1 MLLENFNR
9 TKNGYCAS
17 AALSLLGLVAIVL
30 LNGCSA
36 DYDTF
41 GASDYRNLEEISFAE
56 QDGSSAVYSAEHRM
70 EFDFVAPPESL
81 DTWDSVTVEN
91 IDMSH
96 FASLYLVDDE
106 IEEFP
111 TDSLELDSLAQKV
124 VCSKNAVRVGDK
136 IQVPSDHI
144 VYVVVVSESG
154 KKSIW
159 QLVLNVPE
167 LEPVSSSSS
176 AKSAKSSSSA
186 KSAASSNASSSSA
199 KSAASSSASSSS
211 TKSATS
217 SSASSSS
224 TKKSSSSNSDE
235 SRESSDSQNSSSSAA
250 EEPVESSDSQNS
262 SSSAAENPV
271 ESSGSRE
278 SKSSDSSEAP
288 APQIISLSIAGKSAE
303 FDADRKTFHVDDLD
317 FRTDLT
323 ALELSEIEL
332 SEGAT
337 ANVEVGES
345 YDFGASVQVT
355 VTNAND
361 ESETYT
367 VKAGY
372 QLPGSNFNTWKSDNV
387 TPDSIWGNAN
397 TILTT
402 TEKTTSGSMIGAKIQ
417 TSSALTKTAS
427 GSLYTAVF
435 NPKGVGTLSMASSST
450 WPDGNELLD
459 FGKPFN
465 ARPEFME
472 VKFSYEGKGDSCDIY
487 ILLENRTGDKNVN
500 RKLSDV
506 NKLVASAWF
515 RSTKAD
521 NSGRENPDVV
531 SVSEP
536 DENKMRTLRLK
547 LQYGEPLAGS
557 PIENSSTFNTKLE
570 SSNKSAIN
578 NGLVQGTG
586 DEPVT
591 HIRVVFA
598 SSADGN
604 HYKGTKGAT
613 LVIDEMKLIY

>member
-1 MLLENFNR
+1 MLFEIFNC
-9 TKNGYCAS
+9 TKNGRCAN
-17 AALSLLGLVAIVL
+17 ATLSLLGILAFVI

-41 GASDYRNLEEISFAE
+41 GVSDYRDLEEISFAE

-70 EFDFVAPPESL
+70 EFDFVAPSESQKI
-81 DTWDSVTVEN
+81 WDSLTIEN

-96 FASLYLVDDE
+96 FASLHLIDDE

-124 VCSKNAVRVGDK
+124 PCSKKAVKVGDK
-136 IQVPSDHI
+136 IQVPSNHI

-154 KKSIW
+154 MKSIW
-159 QLVLNVPE
+159 QLVLNIPE
-167 LEPVSSSSS
+167 PESESSSSS

-186 KSAASSNASSSSA
+186 KSAASS
-199 KSAASSSASSSS
+199 
-211 TKSATS
+211 
-217 SSASSSS
+217 SASSSS

-235 SRESSDSQNSSSSAA
+235 SRDSSDSR
-250 EEPVESSDSQNS
+250 DS

-278 SKSSDSSEAP
+278 SSDSREAP
-288 APQIISLSIAGKSAE
+288 APRILSLSIAGKSAE
-303 FDADRKTFHVDDLD
+303 FDAERKTFHVDNLD

-323 ALELSEIEL
+323 ALELSEMEL

-345 YDFGASVQVT
+345 YDFGAGVQVT

-367 VKAGY
+367 IKAGY
-372 QLPGSNFNTWKSDNV
+372 QLPGSNFNSWKGDDV
-387 TPDSIWGNAN
+387 APDSIWGNAN

-417 TSSALTKTAS
+417 TSSALTKMAS
-427 GSLYTAVF
+427 GSLYTADF

-459 FGKPFN
+459 FGKPFS

-472 VKFSYEGKGDSCDIY
+472 VKFSYDGKGDSCDIY

-500 RKLSDV
+500 RKSSDV

>member
-1 MLLENFNR
+1 MLFENFNR
-9 TKNGYCAS
+9 TKNGYCAGV
-17 AALSLLGLVAIVL
+17 ALSLLGLIAIVL

-36 DYDTF
+36 DYDTL
-41 GASDYRNLEEISFAE
+41 GVSDYRNLEEISFAE
-56 QDGSSAVYSAEHRM
+56 QDGSSMVYSAEHSM

-81 DTWDSVTVEN
+81 ETWDSLTVEN
-91 IDMSH
+91 IDLSH
-96 FASLYLVDDE
+96 FASLYLVDDK
-106 IEEFP
+106 IKEFP
-111 TDSLELDSLAQKV
+111 EDSLELDSLAEKV
-124 VCSKNAVRVGDK
+124 PYSKSALKPGDK
-136 IQVPSDHI
+136 IRVPSSHV

-159 QLVLNVPE
+159 KLILNVPE
-167 LEPVSSSSS
+167 SEKSSSSVKNATSSSSAKKTSSSSAKKATSSSS
-176 AKSAKSSSSA
+176 AKSAT
-186 KSAASSNASSSSA
+186 SSSSA
-199 KSAASSSASSSS
+199 KSAASSSSAGNSSG
-211 TKSATS
+211 
-217 SSASSSS
+217 
-224 TKKSSSSNSDE
+224 KSSSSSLG
-235 SRESSDSQNSSSSAA
+235 SSSSKDGK
-250 EEPVESSDSQNS
+250 PVESSS
-262 SSSAAENPV
+262 SVAN
-271 ESSGSRE
+271 ESLG
-278 SKSSDSSEAP
+278 SSDSVSESP
-288 APQIISLSIAGKSAE
+288 APRILSLSIAGKSAE
-303 FDADRKTFHVDDLD
+303 FDEDRKTFHVDDLD

-323 ALELSEIEL
+323 SLELSEMEL

-337 ANVEVGES
+337 ANVEVGDS
-345 YDFGASVQVT
+345 YDFGSGIQVT

-372 QLPGSNFNTWKSDNV
+372 QLPGSNFNSWKGDDV

-402 TEKTTSGSMIGAKIQ
+402 TEKITSGSMIGAKIQ

-500 RKLSDV
+500 RKSSDV

-521 NSGRENPDVV
+521 NTGRENPDVV
-531 SVSEP
+531 SVSAP
-536 DENKMRTLRLK
+536 DENGMRTLRLK

-578 NGLVQGTG
+578 NGLVQGLG

>member
-1 MLLENFNR
+1 MLVKFLN
-9 TKNGYCAS
+9 S
-17 AALSLLGLVAIVL
+17 AAQSIVFVGLFAI

-36 DYDTF
+36 DYDTL
-41 GASDYRNLEEISFAE
+41 GVSDYRNLEEISFAE
-56 QDGSSAVYSAEHRM
+56 QDGSSMVYSAEHSM

-81 DTWDSVTVEN
+81 ETWDSLTVEN
-91 IDMSH
+91 IDLSH
-96 FASLYLVDDE
+96 FASLYLVDGK
-106 IEEFP
+106 IKEFP
-111 TDSLELDSLAQKV
+111 EDSLELDSLAEKV
-124 VCSKNAVRVGDK
+124 SYSKRALKPGDK
-136 IQVPSDHI
+136 IRVPSSHV

-159 QLVLNVPE
+159 KLILNVPE
-167 LEPVSSSSS
+167 SEKSSSSVKNAISSSSAKKTSSSSAKKATSSSS
-176 AKSAKSSSSA
+176 AKSAT
-186 KSAASSNASSSSA
+186 SSSSA
-199 KSAASSSASSSS
+199 KSAASSSSAGNSSG
-211 TKSATS
+211 
-217 SSASSSS
+217 
-224 TKKSSSSNSDE
+224 KSSSSSLG
-235 SRESSDSQNSSSSAA
+235 SSSSKDGK
-250 EEPVESSDSQNS
+250 PVESSS
-262 SSSAAENPV
+262 SVANELL
-271 ESSGSRE
+271 G
-278 SKSSDSSEAP
+278 SSDSISESP
-288 APQIISLSIAGKSAE
+288 APRILSLSIAGKSAE

-323 ALELSEIEL
+323 TLELSEMEL

-345 YDFGASVQVT
+345 YDFGAGVQVT

-361 ESETYT
+361 ESETYA

-372 QLPGSNFNTWKSDNV
+372 QLPGSNFNSWKGDDV

-402 TEKTTSGSMIGAKIQ
+402 TEKITSGSMIGAKIQ

-500 RKLSDV
+500 RKSSDV

-531 SVSEP
+531 SVSAP
-536 DENKMRTLRLK
+536 DENGMRTLRLK

-578 NGLVQGTG
+578 NGLVQGSG

-604 HYKGTKGAT
+604 HYKGTKGAI

>member
-1 MLLENFNR
+1 MCS
-9 TKNGYCAS
+9 CAVYTLFS
-17 AALSLLGLVAIVL
+17 

-41 GASDYRNLEEISFAE
+41 GKSDYRVLSEITLAE
-56 QDGSSAVYSAEHRM
+56 QESSPAVYPDNHRM
-70 EFDFVAPPESL
+70 EFDLVAPPESL
-81 DTWDSVTVEN
+81 ESWDSVTFEA

-96 FASLYLVDDE
+96 FASLRLVKSQVDD
-106 IEEFP
+106 FP
-111 TDSLELDSLAQKV
+111 TDSLKLDSLADKV
-124 VCSKNAVRVGDK
+124 TVSENVIRAGEK
-136 IQVPSDHI
+136 IAIPSSHI
-144 VYVVVVSESG
+144 VYVVVISESG
-154 KKSIW
+154 KKAVW
-159 QLVLNVPE
+159 LLNFNIPE
-167 LEPVSSSSS
+167 VKPKSSSSAKAAASSSAKSSASVSLASSSCSAAYSSSS
-176 AKSAKSSSSA
+176 AKSSESKGGDSRESSSSS
-186 KSAASSNASSSSA
+186 KSGESSSSVASASSSSA
-199 KSAASSSASSSS
+199 AKASQPPKILA
-211 TKSATS
+211 
-217 SSASSSS
+217 
-224 TKKSSSSNSDE
+224 
-235 SRESSDSQNSSSSAA
+235 
-250 EEPVESSDSQNS
+250 
-262 SSSAAENPV
+262 
-271 ESSGSRE
+271 
-278 SKSSDSSEAP
+278 
-288 APQIISLSIAGKSAE
+288 LSIAGKSAVV
-303 FDADRKTFHVDDLD
+303 DADRKVIHVDDLD

-323 ALELSEIEL
+323 SLELSKLEL
-332 SEGAT
+332 SEGAS
-337 ANVEVGES
+337 ANIKVGES
-345 YDFGASVQVT
+345 YDFGTGISVK
-355 VTNAND
+355 VTNENG
-361 ESETYT
+361 ESETYSI
-367 VKAGY
+367 KAGY
-372 QLPGSNFNTWKSDNV
+372 QLPGSNFNSWKGDDV
-387 TPDSIWGNAN
+387 TPDSVWGNAN

-417 TSSALTKTAS
+417 TGSAITKTAS
-427 GSLYTAVF
+427 GSLYTADF
-435 NPKGVGTLSMASSST
+435 NPNGVGTLSMASSST

-500 RKLSDV
+500 RKSSDV

-547 LQYGEPLAGS
+547 FQYGEPLAGS

>member
-96 FASLYLVDDE
+96 FASLYLVDGK

-111 TDSLELDSLAQKV
+111 TDSLALDSLTKKV
-124 VCSKNAVRVGDK
+124 SRSKNAVRVGDK

-176 AKSAKSSSSA
+176 AKSAKSSSST
-186 KSAASSNASSSSA
+186 

-217 SSASSSS
+217 SSASSGS

-235 SRESSDSQNSSSSAA
+235 SRDSSESSESSDSNESSDSQNSSSSDA
-250 EEPVESSDSQNS
+250 EEPVESSDS
-262 SSSAAENPV
+262 
-271 ESSGSRE
+271 RE
-278 SKSSDSSEAP
+278 SKSSDSREAP
-288 APQIISLSIAGKSAE
+288 APRILSLSIAGKSAE

-323 ALELSEIEL
+323 ALELSEMEL

-345 YDFGASVQVT
+345 YDFGAGVQVT

-372 QLPGSNFNTWKSDNV
+372 QLPGSNFNSWKGDNV

-427 GSLYTAVF
+427 GSLYTADF

-500 RKLSDV
+500 RKSSDV

-557 PIENSSTFNTKLE
+557 PIE
-570 SSNKSAIN
+570 
-578 NGLVQGTG
+578 
-586 DEPVT
+586 PVT

>member
-1 MLLENFNR
+1 MLFENFNR
-9 TKNGYCAS
+9 TKNGYCAGV
-17 AALSLLGLVAIVL
+17 ALSLLGLIAIVL

-36 DYDTF
+36 DYDTL
-41 GASDYRNLEEISFAE
+41 GVSDYRNLEEISFAE
-56 QDGSSAVYSAEHRM
+56 QDGSSMVYSAEHSM

-81 DTWDSVTVEN
+81 ETWDSLTVEN
-91 IDMSH
+91 IDLSH
-96 FASLYLVDDE
+96 FASLYLVDDK
-106 IEEFP
+106 IKEFP
-111 TDSLELDSLAQKV
+111 EDSLELDSLAEKV
-124 VCSKNAVRVGDK
+124 SYSKSALKPGDK
-136 IQVPSDHI
+136 IRVPSSHV

-159 QLVLNVPE
+159 KLILNVPE
-167 LEPVSSSSS
+167 SEKSSSSVKNATSSSSAKKTSSSSAKKTTSSSS
-176 AKSAKSSSSA
+176 AKSAT
-186 KSAASSNASSSSA
+186 SSSSA
-199 KSAASSSASSSS
+199 KSAASSSSAGNSSG
-211 TKSATS
+211 
-217 SSASSSS
+217 
-224 TKKSSSSNSDE
+224 KSSSSSLG
-235 SRESSDSQNSSSSAA
+235 SSSSKDGK
-250 EEPVESSDSQNS
+250 PVESSS
-262 SSSAAENPV
+262 SVANELL
-271 ESSGSRE
+271 G
-278 SKSSDSSEAP
+278 SSDSISESP
-288 APQIISLSIAGKSAE
+288 APRVLSLSIAGKSAE
-303 FDADRKTFHVDDLD
+303 FDEDRKTFHVDDLD
-317 FRTDLT
+317 FRSDLT
-323 ALELSEIEL
+323 TLELSEMEL

-345 YDFGASVQVT
+345 YDFGAGVQVT

-372 QLPGSNFNTWKSDNV
+372 QLPGSNFNSWKGDDV

-402 TEKTTSGSMIGAKIQ
+402 TEKITSGSMIGAKIQ

-487 ILLENRTGDKNVN
+487 ILLVNRTGDKNVN
-500 RKLSDV
+500 RKSSDV

-531 SVSEP
+531 SVSAP
-536 DENKMRTLRLK
+536 DENGMRTLRLK

-578 NGLVQGTG
+578 NGLVQGAG

-604 HYKGTKGAT
+604 HYKGTKGAI

>member
-1 MLLENFNR
+1 
-9 TKNGYCAS
+9 
-17 AALSLLGLVAIVL
+17 
-30 LNGCSA
+30 
-36 DYDTF
+36 
-41 GASDYRNLEEISFAE
+41 
-56 QDGSSAVYSAEHRM
+56 M

-96 FASLYLVDDE
+96 FASLYLVDGK

-111 TDSLELDSLAQKV
+111 TDSLALDSLTKKV
-124 VCSKNAVRVGDK
+124 SRSKNAVRVGDK

-176 AKSAKSSSSA
+176 AKSAKSSSST
-186 KSAASSNASSSSA
+186 

-217 SSASSSS
+217 SSASSGS

-235 SRESSDSQNSSSSAA
+235 SRDSSDSRESSDSQNSSSSDA
-250 EEPVESSDSQNS
+250 EEPVESSDS
-262 SSSAAENPV
+262 
-271 ESSGSRE
+271 RE
-278 SKSSDSSEAP
+278 SKSSDSREAP
-288 APQIISLSIAGKSAE
+288 APRILSLSIAGKSAE

-345 YDFGASVQVT
+345 YDFGAGVQVT

-372 QLPGSNFNTWKSDNV
+372 QLPGSNFNTWKGDDV

-402 TEKTTSGSMIGAKIQ
+402 TEKITSGSMIGAQIQ

-500 RKLSDV
+500 RKSSDV

-604 HYKGTKGAT
+604 HYKGSSADGNHYKGTKGAI

>member
-1 MLLENFNR
+1 MLFENFNR
-9 TKNGYCAS
+9 TKNGYCAGV
-17 AALSLLGLVAIVL
+17 ALSLLGLIAIVL

-36 DYDTF
+36 DYDTL
-41 GASDYRNLEEISFAE
+41 GVSDYRNLEEISFAE
-56 QDGSSAVYSAEHRM
+56 QDGSSMVYSAEHCM

-81 DTWDSVTVEN
+81 ETWDSLTVEN
-91 IDMSH
+91 IDLSH
-96 FASLYLVDDE
+96 FASLYLVDDK
-106 IEEFP
+106 IKEFP
-111 TDSLELDSLAQKV
+111 EDSLELDSLAEKV
-124 VCSKNAVRVGDK
+124 SYSKSALKPGDK
-136 IQVPSDHI
+136 IRVPSSHV

-159 QLVLNVPE
+159 KLILNVPE
-167 LEPVSSSSS
+167 SEKSSSSVKNATSSSSAKKTSSSSAKKATSSSS
-176 AKSAKSSSSA
+176 AKSAT
-186 KSAASSNASSSSA
+186 SSSSA
-199 KSAASSSASSSS
+199 KSAASSSSAGNSSG
-211 TKSATS
+211 
-217 SSASSSS
+217 
-224 TKKSSSSNSDE
+224 KSSSSSLG
-235 SRESSDSQNSSSSAA
+235 SSSSKDGK
-250 EEPVESSDSQNS
+250 PVESSS
-262 SSSAAENPV
+262 SVAN
-271 ESSGSRE
+271 ESLG
-278 SKSSDSSEAP
+278 SSDSVSESP
-288 APQIISLSIAGKSAE
+288 APRILSLSIAGKSAE
-303 FDADRKTFHVDDLD
+303 FDEDRKTFHVDDLD
-317 FRTDLT
+317 FRSDLT
-323 ALELSEIEL
+323 SLELSEMEL

-337 ANVEVGES
+337 ANVEVGDS
-345 YDFGASVQVT
+345 YDFGSGIQVT

-372 QLPGSNFNTWKSDNV
+372 QLPGSNFNSWKGDDV

-402 TEKTTSGSMIGAKIQ
+402 TEKITSGSMIGAKIQ
-417 TSSALTKTAS
+417 TSSALGKTAS

-500 RKLSDV
+500 RKSSDV

>member
-1 MLLENFNR
+1 MLFENFNR
-9 TKNGYCAS
+9 TKNGYCAGV
-17 AALSLLGLVAIVL
+17 ALSLLGLIAIVL

-36 DYDTF
+36 DYDTL
-41 GASDYRNLEEISFAE
+41 GVSDYRNLEEISFAE
-56 QDGSSAVYSAEHRM
+56 QDGSSMVYSAEHSM

-81 DTWDSVTVEN
+81 ETWDSLTVEN
-91 IDMSH
+91 IDLSH
-96 FASLYLVDDE
+96 FASLYLVDDK
-106 IEEFP
+106 IKEFP
-111 TDSLELDSLAQKV
+111 EDSLELDSLAEKV
-124 VCSKNAVRVGDK
+124 SYSKRALKPGDK
-136 IQVPSDHI
+136 IRVPSSHV

-159 QLVLNVPE
+159 KLILNVPE
-167 LEPVSSSSS
+167 SEKSSSSVKNATSSSSAKKTSSSSAKKATSSSS
-176 AKSAKSSSSA
+176 AKSAT
-186 KSAASSNASSSSA
+186 SSSSA
-199 KSAASSSASSSS
+199 KSAASSSSAGNSSG
-211 TKSATS
+211 
-217 SSASSSS
+217 
-224 TKKSSSSNSDE
+224 KSSSSSLG
-235 SRESSDSQNSSSSAA
+235 SSSSKDGK
-250 EEPVESSDSQNS
+250 PVESSS
-262 SSSAAENPV
+262 SVAN
-271 ESSGSRE
+271 ESLG
-278 SKSSDSSEAP
+278 SSDSVSESP
-288 APQIISLSIAGKSAE
+288 APRILSLSIAGKSAE
-303 FDADRKTFHVDDLD
+303 FDEDRKTFHVDDLD

-323 ALELSEIEL
+323 TLELSEMEL

-337 ANVEVGES
+337 ANVEVGDS
-345 YDFGASVQVT
+345 YDFGSGIQVT

-372 QLPGSNFNTWKSDNV
+372 QLPGSNFNSWKGDNV

-402 TEKTTSGSMIGAKIQ
+402 TEKITSGSMIGAKIQ

-500 RKLSDV
+500 RKSSDV

-578 NGLVQGTG
+578 NGLVQGAG

-604 HYKGTKGAT
+604 HYKGTKGAI

>member
-1 MLLENFNR
+1 MLFEIFNC
-9 TKNGYCAS
+9 TKNGRCAN
-17 AALSLLGLVAIVL
+17 ATLSLLGILAFVI

-41 GASDYRNLEEISFAE
+41 GVSDYRNLEEISFAE

-70 EFDFVAPPESL
+70 EFDFVAPSESQKI
-81 DTWDSVTVEN
+81 WDSLTIEN

-96 FASLYLVDDE
+96 FASLHLVDDE

-124 VCSKNAVRVGDK
+124 PCSKNAVKVGDK
-136 IQVPSDHI
+136 IQVPSSHI

-154 KKSIW
+154 MKSIW
-159 QLVLNVPE
+159 QLVLNIPE
-167 LEPVSSSSS
+167 PKSERSSSSV
-176 AKSAKSSSSA
+176 KSEKSSSSV
-186 KSAASSNASSSSA
+186 KSVASSSASSSSA
-199 KSAASSSASSSS
+199 KSASSSSASSSS
-211 TKSATS
+211 S
-217 SSASSSS
+217 
-224 TKKSSSSNSDE
+224 KKSSSSNSDE
-235 SRESSDSQNSSSSAA
+235 SRESSDS
-250 EEPVESSDSQNS
+250 
-262 SSSAAENPV
+262 
-271 ESSGSRE
+271 RE
-278 SKSSDSSEAP
+278 SKSSDSREAP

-332 SEGAT
+332 SDGAT
-337 ANVEVGES
+337 ANIEVGES
-345 YDFGASVQVT
+345 YDFGAGVQVT

-372 QLPGSNFNTWKSDNV
+372 QLPGSNFNSWKGDDV
-387 TPDSIWGNAN
+387 APDSIWGNAN

-417 TSSALTKTAS
+417 TSSALTKMAS
-427 GSLYTAVF
+427 GSLYTADF

-500 RKLSDV
+500 RKSSDV

-604 HYKGTKGAT
+604 HYKGTKGAI

>member
-1 MLLENFNR
+1 MLFENFNR
-9 TKNGYCAS
+9 TKNGYCAGV
-17 AALSLLGLVAIVL
+17 ALSLLGLIAIVL

-36 DYDTF
+36 DYDTL
-41 GASDYRNLEEISFAE
+41 GVSDYRNLEEISFAE
-56 QDGSSAVYSAEHRM
+56 QDGSSMVYSAEHSM

-81 DTWDSVTVEN
+81 ETWDSLTVEN
-91 IDMSH
+91 IDLSH
-96 FASLYLVDDE
+96 FASLYLVDDK
-106 IEEFP
+106 IKEFP
-111 TDSLELDSLAQKV
+111 EDSLELDSLAEKV
-124 VCSKNAVRVGDK
+124 SYSKSALKPGDK
-136 IQVPSDHI
+136 IRVPSSHV

-159 QLVLNVPE
+159 KLILNVPE
-167 LEPVSSSSS
+167 SE
-176 AKSAKSSSSA
+176 KSSSSV
-186 KSAASSNASSSSA
+186 KN
-199 KSAASSSASSSS
+199 
-211 TKSATS
+211 ATS

-224 TKKSSSSNSDE
+224 AKKASSSSAKSATSSSSAKSATSSSSAKPADSSSSAGNSSGKSSSSSLGA
-235 SRESSDSQNSSSSAA
+235 SSSKDGK
-250 EEPVESSDSQNS
+250 PVESSS
-262 SSSAAENPV
+262 SVANELL
-271 ESSGSRE
+271 G
-278 SKSSDSSEAP
+278 SSDSISESP
-288 APQIISLSIAGKSAE
+288 APRILSLSIAGKSAE
-303 FDADRKTFHVDDLD
+303 FDEDRKTFHVDDLD

-323 ALELSEIEL
+323 SLELSEMEL

-337 ANVEVGES
+337 ANVEVGDS
-345 YDFGASVQVT
+345 YDFGSGIQVT

-372 QLPGSNFNTWKSDNV
+372 QLPGSNFNSWKGDDV

-402 TEKTTSGSMIGAKIQ
+402 TEKITSGSMIGAKIQ

-500 RKLSDV
+500 RKSSDV

-531 SVSEP
+531 SVSAP
-536 DENKMRTLRLK
+536 DENGMRTLRLK

-570 SSNKSAIN
+570 ASNKSAIN
-578 NGLVQGTG
+578 SGLVQGTG

-604 HYKGTKGAT
+604 HYKGTKGAI

>member
-1 MLLENFNR
+1 MLFENFNR
-9 TKNGYCAS
+9 TKNGYCAGV
-17 AALSLLGLVAIVL
+17 ALSLLGLIAIVL

-36 DYDTF
+36 DYDAL
-41 GASDYRNLEEISFAE
+41 GVSDYRNLEEISFAE
-56 QDGSSAVYSAEHRM
+56 QDGSSMVYSAEHSM

-81 DTWDSVTVEN
+81 ETWDSLTVEN
-91 IDMSH
+91 IDLSH
-96 FASLYLVDDE
+96 FASLYLVDDK
-106 IEEFP
+106 IKEFP
-111 TDSLELDSLAQKV
+111 EDSLELDSLAEKV
-124 VCSKNAVRVGDK
+124 SYSKRALKPGDK
-136 IQVPSDHI
+136 IRVPSSHV

-159 QLVLNVPE
+159 KLILNVPE
-167 LEPVSSSSS
+167 SEKSSSSVKNATSSSASSSS
-176 AKSAKSSSSA
+176 AKK
-186 KSAASSNASSSSA
+186 ASSSSA
-199 KSAASSSASSSS
+199 KSAASSSSAKSAASSSS
-211 TKSATS
+211 AGNS
-217 SSASSSS
+217 SG
-224 TKKSSSSNSDE
+224 KSSSSSLG
-235 SRESSDSQNSSSSAA
+235 SSSSKDGK
-250 EEPVESSDSQNS
+250 PVESSS
-262 SSSAAENPV
+262 SVAN
-271 ESSGSRE
+271 ESLG
-278 SKSSDSSEAP
+278 SSDSVSESP
-288 APQIISLSIAGKSAE
+288 APRILSLSIAGKSAE

-317 FRTDLT
+317 FRTDLAT
-323 ALELSEIEL
+323 LELSEMEL

-345 YDFGASVQVT
+345 YDFGAGVQVT

-372 QLPGSNFNTWKSDNV
+372 QLPGSNFNSWKGDYV

-402 TEKTTSGSMIGAKIQ
+402 TEKITSGSMIGAKIQ

-500 RKLSDV
+500 RKSSDV

-531 SVSEP
+531 SVSAP
-536 DENKMRTLRLK
+536 DENGMRTLRLK

-578 NGLVQGTG
+578 NGLVQGAG

-604 HYKGTKGAT
+604 HYKGTKGAI

>member
-1 MLLENFNR
+1 MLFEKLNC
-9 TKNGYCAS
+9 TKNGHCAG
-17 AALSLLGLVAIVL
+17 AALLLLGLVAVLL

-41 GASDYRNLEEISFAE
+41 GASDYRNLEEVSFTE
-56 QDGSSAVYSAEHRM
+56 QDGSAVVYSKEHRM
-70 EFDFVAPPESL
+70 EYDFVAPPESL
-81 DTWDSVTVEN
+81 ETWDSLTVGGME
-91 IDMSH
+91 ISH
-96 FASLYLVDDE
+96 FATLHLVNDE
-106 IEEFP
+106 IEEFQ
-111 TDSLELDSLAQKV
+111 TDSLALDSLAQKV
-124 VCSKNAVRVGDK
+124 SCSKNAVRVGDK
-136 IQVPSDHI
+136 IHVPSDHV

-154 KKSIW
+154 KRSIW

-167 LEPVSSSSS
+167 VEPASSSSS
-176 AKSAKSSSSA
+176 KKSSSSA
-186 KSAASSNASSSSA
+186 KKATSSSSA
-199 KSAASSSASSSS
+199 KKMSSDSASSSS
-211 TKSATS
+211 
-217 SSASSSS
+217 
-224 TKKSSSSNSDE
+224 KKNSSSSNSDE
-235 SRESSDSQNSSSSAA
+235 SRN
-250 EEPVESSDSQNS
+250 
-262 SSSAAENPV
+262 
-271 ESSGSRE
+271 
-278 SKSSDSSEAP
+278 SSDSSESSDSHDSSSSTAEELDESSDSCETL
-288 APQIISLSIAGKSAE
+288 APQILSLSIAGKPAE
-303 FDADRKTFHVDDLD
+303 FDAERKTFHVDDLD

-345 YDFGASVQVT
+345 YDFGAGVQVT
-355 VTNAND
+355 VMNAND

-372 QLPGSNFNTWKSDNV
+372 QLPGSNFNSWKGDNV

-402 TEKTTSGSMIGAKIQ
+402 TEKITSGSMIGAKIQ

-427 GSLYTAVF
+427 GSLYTADF
-435 NPKGVGTLSMASSST
+435 NPKGVGTFSMASSST

-500 RKLSDV
+500 RKSSDV

-521 NSGRENPDVV
+521 NSGRENPDVA

-536 DENKMRTLRLK
+536 DENGMRTLRLK
-547 LQYGEPLAGS
+547 LQYGEPLVGS

-578 NGLVQGTG
+578 NGLVQGSG

-613 LVIDEMKLIY
+613 LVVDEMKLIY

>member
-1 MLLENFNR
+1 MLFENFNR
-9 TKNGYCAS
+9 TKNGYCAGVE
-17 AALSLLGLVAIVL
+17 LSLLGLIAIVL

-36 DYDTF
+36 DYDTL
-41 GASDYRNLEEISFAE
+41 GVSDYRNLEEISFAE
-56 QDGSSAVYSAEHRM
+56 QDGSSMVYSAEHSM

-81 DTWDSVTVEN
+81 ETWDSLTVEN
-91 IDMSH
+91 IDLSH
-96 FASLYLVDDE
+96 FASLYLVDDK
-106 IEEFP
+106 IKEFP
-111 TDSLELDSLAQKV
+111 EDSLELDSLAEKV
-124 VCSKNAVRVGDK
+124 SYSKSALKPGDK
-136 IQVPSDHI
+136 IRVPSSHV

-159 QLVLNVPE
+159 KLILNVPE
-167 LEPVSSSSS
+167 SEKSSSSVKNATSSSSAKKTSSSSAKKATSSSS
-176 AKSAKSSSSA
+176 AKSAT
-186 KSAASSNASSSSA
+186 SSSSA
-199 KSAASSSASSSS
+199 KSAASSSSAGNSSG
-211 TKSATS
+211 
-217 SSASSSS
+217 
-224 TKKSSSSNSDE
+224 KSSSSSLG
-235 SRESSDSQNSSSSAA
+235 SSSSKDGK
-250 EEPVESSDSQNS
+250 PVESSS
-262 SSSAAENPV
+262 SVANELL
-271 ESSGSRE
+271 G
-278 SKSSDSSEAP
+278 SSDSVSESP
-288 APQIISLSIAGKSAE
+288 APRIISLSIAGKSAE
-303 FDADRKTFHVDDLD
+303 FDEDRKTFHVDDLD

-323 ALELSEIEL
+323 SIELSEMEL

-345 YDFGASVQVT
+345 YDFGAGIQVT

-372 QLPGSNFNTWKSDNV
+372 QLPGSNFNSWKGDYV

-402 TEKTTSGSMIGAKIQ
+402 TEKITSGSMIGAKIQ

-500 RKLSDV
+500 RKSSDV

-531 SVSEP
+531 SVSAP
-536 DENKMRTLRLK
+536 DENGMRTLRLK

-578 NGLVQGTG
+578 NGLVQGSG

>member
-1 MLLENFNR
+1 MM
-9 TKNGYCAS
+9 KNNWIILCS
-17 AALSLLGLVAIVL
+17 AIFFTVFFGA
-30 LNGCSA
+30 CTA

-41 GASDYRNLEEISFAE
+41 GTSDYRVLSEITLAE
-56 QDGSSAVYSAEHRM
+56 QDGSPAVYSDGHRM
-70 EFDFVAPPESL
+70 EFDLVALPESL
-81 DTWDSVTVEN
+81 ENWDSVTVEA

-96 FASLYLVDDE
+96 FASLRLVDDK

-111 TDSLELDSLAQKV
+111 TDSVGLDSLAEKV
-124 VCSKNAVRVGDK
+124 SVSEDVIKAGEK
-136 IQVPSDHI
+136 IAIPSSHV

-154 KKSIW
+154 KKAIW
-159 QLVLNVPE
+159 QLYFNIPEVKTKSSSSVPSS
-167 LEPVSSSSS
+167 VSSSSS
-176 AKSAKSSSSA
+176 APKSSSS
-186 KSAASSNASSSSA
+186 KKQSSSSVASSCSAKKESSSSA
-199 KSAASSSASSSS
+199 GGKDSSSSSAS
-211 TKSATS
+211 KS
-217 SSASSSS
+217 
-224 TKKSSSSNSDE
+224 D
-235 SRESSDSQNSSSSAA
+235 DSSSSAA
-250 EEPVESSDSQNS
+250 AVTS
-262 SSSAAENPV
+262 SSSS
-271 ESSGSRE
+271 ESEEPGEIEEPGETEEHRE
-278 SKSSDSSEAP
+278 ASAP
-288 APQIISLSIAGKSAE
+288 EIIALSIAGRAAVVDE
-303 FDADRKTFHVDDLD
+303 ERKVIHVDDLD

-323 ALELSEIEL
+323 SLELSGMEL

-337 ANVEVGES
+337 ANVAVGES
-345 YDFGASVQVT
+345 YDFGAGVQVT
-355 VTNAND
+355 VTNENE
-361 ESETYT
+361 ESETYS

-372 QLPGSNFNTWKSDNV
+372 QLPGSNFNTWKGDDV
-387 TPDSIWGNAN
+387 APDSVWGNAN

-417 TSSALTKTAS
+417 TNSALTKTAS

-459 FGKPFN
+459 FGKPFA

-487 ILLENRTGDKNVN
+487 ILLENRTGDKNAN
-500 RKLSDV
+500 RKSSDV

-531 SVSEP
+531 SVSEA
-536 DENKMRTLRLK
+536 DENGMRTLLLK
-547 LQYGEPLAGS
+547 LKYGEPLAGS
-557 PIENSSTFNTKLE
+557 PIENSSTFNTELM

-578 NGLVQGTG
+578 NGLVQGSG

-604 HYKGTKGAT
+604 HYRGVKGAT
-613 LVIDEMKLIY
+613 LIVDEMRLIY

>member
-1 MLLENFNR
+1 MMLFEIFNHAKVGR
-9 TKNGYCAS
+9 S
-17 AALSLLGLVAIVL
+17 AGTAFSLLGIFAFVV

-41 GASDYRNLEEISFAE
+41 GASDYRNLEEVSFAE
-56 QDGSSAVYSAEHRM
+56 QEGSSVVYSAEHRM
-70 EFDFVAPPESL
+70 EFDFVALSESQES
-81 DTWDSVTVEN
+81 WDSVTIEN

-96 FASLYLVDDE
+96 FASLHLVDDE

-124 VCSKNAVRVGDK
+124 VCSKNAVKVGDK
-136 IQVPSDHI
+136 IQVPSNHI

-154 KKSIW
+154 MKSIW
-159 QLVLNVPE
+159 QLVLNIPE
-167 LEPVSSSSS
+167 SGPASSSSS
-176 AKSAKSSSSA
+176 VKNAKSSSSA
-186 KSAASSNASSSSA
+186 KSA
-199 KSAASSSASSSS
+199 
-211 TKSATS
+211 TS
-217 SSASSSS
+217 SSALSSSS
-224 TKKSSSSNSDE
+224 KKSSSSNSDE
-235 SRESSDSQNSSSSAA
+235 SRHSSDSRESSDSQNSSSSAA
-250 EEPVESSDSQNS
+250 DEPVESSDS
-262 SSSAAENPV
+262 
-271 ESSGSRE
+271 R
-278 SKSSDSSEAP
+278 EAP
-288 APQIISLSIAGKSAE
+288 APQIISLSIAGMSAE

-323 ALELSEIEL
+323 ALEISEIEL

-337 ANVEVGES
+337 ANVEVGEP
-345 YDFGASVQVT
+345 YDFGAGVQVT

-367 VKAGY
+367 IKAGY
-372 QLPGSNFNTWKSDNV
+372 QLPGSNFNSWKGDDV
-387 TPDSIWGNAN
+387 APDSIWGNAN

-402 TEKTTSGSMIGAKIQ
+402 TEKITSGSMIGAQIQ
-417 TSSALTKTAS
+417 TSSALTKMAS
-427 GSLYTAVF
+427 GSLYTADF

-459 FGKPFN
+459 FGKPFA

-472 VKFSYEGKGDSCDIY
+472 VKFSYDGKGDSCDIY
-487 ILLENRTGDKNVN
+487 ILLENRTGDKNAN
-500 RKLSDV
+500 RKSSDV

-557 PIENSSTFNTKLE
+557 PIENSSTFNTKLA

-578 NGLVQGTG
+578 NGLVQGSG
-586 DEPVT
+586 NEPVT

>member
-1 MLLENFNR
+1 MLFENFNR
-9 TKNGYCAS
+9 TKNGYCAGV
-17 AALSLLGLVAIVL
+17 ALSLLGFIAIVL

-36 DYDTF
+36 DYDTL
-41 GASDYRNLEEISFAE
+41 GVSDYRNLEEISFAE
-56 QDGSSAVYSAEHRM
+56 QDGSSMVYSAEHSM

-81 DTWDSVTVEN
+81 ETWDSLTVEN
-91 IDMSH
+91 IDLSH
-96 FASLYLVDDE
+96 FASLYLVDDK
-106 IEEFP
+106 IKEFP
-111 TDSLELDSLAQKV
+111 EDSLELDSLAEKV
-124 VCSKNAVRVGDK
+124 SYSKSALKPGDK
-136 IQVPSDHI
+136 IRVPSSHV

-159 QLVLNVPE
+159 KLILNVPE
-167 LEPVSSSSS
+167 SEKSSSSVKNATSSSSAKKTSSSSAKKATSSSS
-176 AKSAKSSSSA
+176 AKSAT
-186 KSAASSNASSSSA
+186 SSSSA
-199 KSAASSSASSSS
+199 KSAASSSSAGNSSG
-211 TKSATS
+211 
-217 SSASSSS
+217 
-224 TKKSSSSNSDE
+224 KSSSSSLG
-235 SRESSDSQNSSSSAA
+235 SSSSKDGK
-250 EEPVESSDSQNS
+250 PVESSS
-262 SSSAAENPV
+262 SVAN
-271 ESSGSRE
+271 ESLG
-278 SKSSDSSEAP
+278 SSDSVSESP
-288 APQIISLSIAGKSAE
+288 APRILSLSIAGKSAE

-323 ALELSEIEL
+323 SLELSEMEL

-337 ANVEVGES
+337 ANVEVGDS
-345 YDFGASVQVT
+345 YDFGSGIQVT

-372 QLPGSNFNTWKSDNV
+372 QLPGSNFNSWKGDDV

-402 TEKTTSGSMIGAKIQ
+402 TEKITSGSMIGAKIQ

-500 RKLSDV
+500 RKSSDV

-531 SVSEP
+531 SVSAP
-536 DENKMRTLRLK
+536 DENGMRTLRLK

-578 NGLVQGTG
+578 NGLVQGSG

-604 HYKGTKGAT
+604 HYKGTKGAI

>member
-1 MLLENFNR
+1 MLFKIFNH
-9 TKNGYCAS
+9 TKIGRFAGT
-17 AALSLLGLVAIVL
+17 AFSLLGIFAFVV

-41 GASDYRNLEEISFAE
+41 GASDYRNLEEVSFAE
-56 QDGSSAVYSAEHRM
+56 QNGSSVVYSAEHRM
-70 EFDFVAPPESL
+70 EFDFVAPPSSL
-81 DTWDSVTVEN
+81 ETWDSVTVEN

-96 FASLYLVDDE
+96 FASLHLVDDE

-111 TDSLELDSLAQKV
+111 TDSLELNSLAQTV
-124 VCSKNAVRVGDK
+124 ACSKNAVKAGDK
-136 IQVPSDHI
+136 IQVPSNHI

-154 KKSIW
+154 MKSIW
-159 QLVLNVPE
+159 QLVLNIPE
-167 LEPVSSSSS
+167 PKSESSSSS
-176 AKSAKSSSSA
+176 VKNAKSSSSV
-186 KSAASSNASSSSA
+186 

-211 TKSATS
+211 S
-217 SSASSSS
+217 
-224 TKKSSSSNSDE
+224 KKSSSSNSDE
-235 SRESSDSQNSSSSAA
+235 SRESSDSQNSSSSDA
-250 EEPVESSDSQNS
+250 EEPVESSDS
-262 SSSAAENPV
+262 
-271 ESSGSRE
+271 R
-278 SKSSDSSEAP
+278 EAP
-288 APQIISLSIAGKSAE
+288 APRILSLSIAGKSAE

-337 ANVEVGES
+337 VNVEVGEF
-345 YDFGASVQVT
+345 YDFGAGIQVSVM
-355 VTNAND
+355 NAND

-372 QLPGSNFNTWKSDNV
+372 QLPGSNFNTWNGDDV

-402 TEKTTSGSMIGAKIQ
+402 TEKITSGSMIGAQIQ
-417 TSSALTKTAS
+417 TSSALTKMAS

-500 RKLSDV
+500 RKSSDV

-591 HIRVVFA
+591 HNRVVFA

-604 HYKGTKGAT
+604 HYKGTKGAI